1 MNGIAIFIFIFASVL
16 RVAGNMYYAGMEERL
31 WAYWYGRNLFEV
43 LAIVSILLLA
53 KGVPRAII
61 SFFLG
66 LSAYSAI
73 KELTCPTCLDWNEYI
88 GVAIGGFLFIAQIIR
103 HVRDKRKSDRYNSYK

>member
-1 MNGIAIFIFIFASVL
+1 MNVLAVFIFILAGCL
-16 RVAGNMYYAGMEERL
+16 RVAGNMYYAGIEDRM

-43 LAIVSILLLA
+43 LAIIAILLIA

-66 LSAYSAI
+66 LSVFSAL

-103 HVRDKRKSDRYNSYK
+103 HVRDKKREYNDRSYK